1 MQARDSE
8 RVARLLAV
16 REEIA
21 QAARRAGRD
30 PGEVR
35 LVAVSK
41 THDAEAVRELA
52 LAGQRDFGESYV
64 QEALAKQ
71 EALRDVE
78 GLRWHFIGG
87 LQTNKARF
95 VAGAFHLVHSVD
107 SLRLAQALHKRAVAA
122 QTVQKVLVQVNLA
135 GEAQKR
141 GTGLGAAKDLALK
154 VAGLAGLGLSG
165 LMVMPPFADDPEAS
179 RPCFKALRELRDRL
193 SRETGMPLPELSM
206 GMTGDFVQAVEEGA
220 TLVRVGTRIFGERP
234 GSA

>member
-1 MQARDSE
+1 MQARESE
-8 RVARLLAV
+8 PVTRLLAV

-21 QAARRAGRD
+21 QVARRTGRD
-30 PGEVR
+30 PGDVR

-52 LAGQRDFGESYV
+52 QAGQRDFGESYM

-71 EALRDVE
+71 AALRDVE

-95 VAGAFHLVHSVD
+95 VVGAFHLVHSVD
-107 SLRLAQALHKRAVAA
+107 SLKLAQALHKRAVAA
-122 QTVQKVLVQVNLA
+122 QTVQNVLVQVNLA

-141 GTGLGAAKDLALK
+141 GTGVCAAEDLARE
-154 VAGLAGLGLSG
+154 VVGLAGLRLSG

-179 RPCFKALRELRDRL
+179 RPFFRALRELRDSL
-193 SRETGMPLPELSM
+193 SKELGVPLPELSM

-234 GSA
+234 APA

>member
-1 MQARDSE
+1 MQARVSD

-21 QAARRAGRD
+21 DVARRAGRD
-30 PGEVR
+30 PGDVR

-41 THDAEAVRELA
+41 THDAETVRELA

-71 EALRDVE
+71 AALCGVE

-87 LQTNKARF
+87 LQTNKVRF
-95 VAGAFHLVHSVD
+95 VVGAFHLVHSID
-107 SLRLAQALHKRAVAA
+107 SLKLAQALHKRAVAA
-122 QTVQKVLVQVNLA
+122 QTVQNVLIQVNLA

-141 GTGLGAAKDLALK
+141 GTGLGAAGELVRA
-154 VAGLAGLGLSG
+154 VSGLAGLRVSG
-165 LMVMPPFADDPEAS
+165 LMIMPPFADDPEAS
-179 RPCFKALRELRDRL
+179 RPFFRALRELRDRL
-193 SRETGMPLPELSM
+193 SKELGMPLPELSM

-234 GSA
+234 GPA